1 MVKDNNPCRECN
13 GIGILRNDDPNS
25 DRVYGEYCPS
35 CNGTGI
41 AGDPLKGCLI
51 VGLTVVLTVAPLV
64 WWLW

>member
-25 DRVYGEYCPS
+25 DRVYGEHCPS